1 MEASGQDGITR
12 EDPPPLRTLAVLI
25 RSGTL
30 TLLREKTNKKTAAR
44 REVAPNRILL
54 KRVSPDQVRRYF
66 FKLTWDED
74 FCSFC
79 TERTGGI

>member
-1 MEASGQDGITR
+1 MEASRQDGITR

-30 TLLREKTNKKTAAR
+30 ALLREKTNKKTAAR
-44 REVAPNRILL
+44 REVAPNRILP